1 MNGIGE
7 FYQSNHLSVLITVVI
22 LFGIYILKLKTKILD
37 YISKQDEYNNKK
49 IRIGSIVKLKY
60 ILTGEVVTLQISE
73 YQSGVIENQSKI
85 RRINSK
91 MPLAVSLLDKEVGDL
106 VKFKVNISDENEV

>member
-49 IRIGSIVKLKY
+49 IRIG
-60 ILTGEVVTLQISE
+60 
-73 YQSGVIENQSKI
+73 N
-85 RRINSK
+85 
-91 MPLAVSLLDKEVGDL
+91 
-106 VKFKVNISDENEV
+106 